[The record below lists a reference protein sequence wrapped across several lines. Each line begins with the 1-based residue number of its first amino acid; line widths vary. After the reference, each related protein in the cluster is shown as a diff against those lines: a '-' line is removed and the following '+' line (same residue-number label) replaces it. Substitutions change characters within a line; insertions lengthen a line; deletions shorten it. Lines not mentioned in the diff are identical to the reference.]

1 MRTCP
6 GVHPGKAG
14 EGEKTLKYQ
23 SLGLVCYR
31 LTGWVMYSHIVCMR
45 ALFPLCLLLFIAT
58 FVSAAEISPDDTT
71 IVIGERVGPIEK
83 GMTLFG
89 LKTLLGAEKVKAAD
103 IGVGEGETLPGAKLF
118 EGTDKELEILFNPE
132 GDEREVWDIRII
144 GKAWKFENGLKV
156 GLSLEAV
163 EKINGGS
170 FIIFGFGW
178 DYGGYANLK
187 GGKLDGK
194 VSLRFEPGKNTD
206 PSLMGDQEIPT
217 TNAKLRASKPKVES
231 ITVVFRQTAA

>member
-1 MRTCP
+1 
-6 GVHPGKAG
+6 
-14 EGEKTLKYQ
+14 
-23 SLGLVCYR
+23 
-31 LTGWVMYSHIVCMR
+31 MYSHIVCMR
-45 ALFPLCLLLFIAT
+45 ALFPLCLLLFIGT